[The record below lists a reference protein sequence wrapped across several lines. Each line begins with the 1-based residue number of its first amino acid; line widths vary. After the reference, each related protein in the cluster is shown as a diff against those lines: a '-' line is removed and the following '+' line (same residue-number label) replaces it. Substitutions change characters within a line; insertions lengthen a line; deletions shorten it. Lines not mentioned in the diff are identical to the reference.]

1 MAKIN
6 IITIGCSKNLVD
18 SENLATQ
25 INNQNIEFT
34 FNEFNF
40 DADMVVINTCGF
52 ICKFAK

>member
-6 IITIGCSKNLVD
+6 IITLGCSKNLVD
-18 SENLATQ
+18 SENPATQ

-40 DADMVVINTCGF
+40 DADTVVINTCGF